1 MQRVLQRLDER
12 LQLVLISCV
21 VGVCGGLLSVLLN
34 RSLHAFAGWVK
45 PFRGEIYAILFPA
58 GGAMLSW
65 IFLNYLMREKGG
77 HGVPEVIQSV
87 SRRGG
92 VLPFRTSFSR
102 LVSALLTIGS
112 GGSAG
117 PEGPVVISGASIGSN
132 TADFFGLKDRQRV
145 VIVGC
150 GASAAIGAIFN
161 APVAGIAFTLEVILG
176 EWAPVNLIPIAMA
189 SVVGTSVSRLL
200 QGNQI
205 PFEPQAFSVTG
216 VDLVACIGLAVLTT
230 CSSVGLMRMVSTVHI
245 HSRRWLA
252 VGWLRVG
259 MGGLLVGGIGMF
271 LPAVLGE
278 GYEVIRE
285 ILRQES
291 SAGVGMVALLVAA
304 KIFVT
309 GLTLGSGGSGG
320 LFAPCLVVG
329 CFTGLF
335 YQRALVWLMPSVEW
349 AGESYFALLGM
360 AGVIS
365 SVMQAPMTGIF
376 LISEITGGYEVLL
389 SVVLV
394 SVLSVSI
401 STYVEPVSVY
411 HRDLVATGEFL
422 RPGSDRKI
430 LSDLDIAELLE
441 TDCVPL
447 HPEMLLK
454 DLVARMERG
463 RRNYF
468 PVEDSKTGGFLG
480 MVHLDDVRPFLF
492 NPDLHHS
499 VLVEE
504 VMQRDV
510 PTVTFDDDL
519 GHVFQLFDEEKAWSL
534 PVVHRDGRF
543 AGLISKATILDHYRR
558 ELMAQ
563 QNV

>member
-1 MQRVLQRLDER
+1 MHRLLLRLDER

-45 PFRGEIYAILFPA
+45 PLSGEIYAVLFPA
-58 GGAMLSW
+58 AGAMLSW
-65 IFLNYLMREKGG
+65 IFLNYVMREKGG
-77 HGVPEVIQSV
+77 HGVPDVIQSV

-92 VLPFRTSFSR
+92 LLPFRTSFSR

-117 PEGPVVISGASIGSN
+117 PEGPVVISGGSIGSN
-132 TADFFGLKDRQRV
+132 IATFFGLKDRQRV

-205 PFEPQAFSVTG
+205 PFEHQAFPVAG
-216 VDLVACIGLAVLTT
+216 LDLVACIGLALFTT
-230 CSSVGLMRMVSTVHI
+230 GSSVGLMRMVSTVHTW
-245 HSRRWLA
+245 STKWVSA
-252 VGWLRVG
+252 GWMRAGL
-259 MGGLLVGGIGMF
+259 GGLMVGGIGMF

-285 ILRQES
+285 ILRQQI

-304 KIFVT
+304 KILVT

-394 SVLSVSI
+394 SVLSVSVSSYI
-401 STYVEPVSVY
+401 EPVSVY
-411 HRDLVATGEFL
+411 HRDLVATGEFI

-430 LSDLDIAELLE
+430 LSDLNVAELLE

-454 DLVARMERG
+454 DLVARVEQG

-468 PVEDSKTGGFLG
+468 PVEDPENGRFLG
-480 MVHLDDVRPFLF
+480 MVHLDDVREFLF
-492 NPDLHHS
+492 HPDLYHS

-510 PTVTFDDDL
+510 PTVSLDDDL
-519 GHVFQLFDEEKAWSL
+519 GHVFQLFDEERVWSL
-534 PVVHRDGRF
+534 PVVHGDGRF